1 VHLTQICTQFV
12 HLQFYWLLWPKLPM
26 ITLDLLFNFVLVI
39 LQNMVMSYKEMSQI
53 KHVGFLTLHN
63 FSMIAFSNALEILR
77 MTNYL
82 LGEEAYQ
89 WSVFTANGEPA
100 IASNGLSIS
109 ATTQINTKN
118 MPDLLLVC
126 GGVDIQHAVTADV
139 IKLLTQTSKHNLWLG
154 GLCTGSYALAKAGL
168 LDGYKCTIH
177 WENMASLCEEFS
189 SIKFMEE
196 LFVIDRNRCTCAGG
210 TAPLDLMLAFVD
222 ARFGKNQN
230 NKSIVSKNIIS
241 KNLVAEISDQFMMA
255 RARDSKDQQHIP
267 VAARVGYSHKAL
279 VEVSALMEANIE
291 EPLSLDEL
299 ARLANL
305 SQRHLQRMFK
315 HTLNMTP
322 MHYYLNLRL
331 RRARALLLQTEMS
344 VMSVTVACGFQ
355 SSCHFSK
362 SYRTLFGYS
371 PSMER
376 NQHRY
381 TNALTMPK
389 NTNLIG
395 EHIN

>member
-1 VHLTQICTQFV
+1 M
-12 HLQFYWLLWPKLPM
+12 P
-26 ITLDLLFNFVLVI
+26 
-39 LQNMVMSYKEMSQI
+39 YKEMSQI
-53 KHVGFLTLHN
+53 RHVGFLTLNN
-63 FSMIAFSNALEILR
+63 FSMIAFTNALEILR
-77 MTNYL
+77 MANYL
-82 LGEEAYQ
+82 LGEQIYQ
-89 WSVFTANGEPA
+89 WSVFSVDGKPVE
-100 IASNGLSIS
+100 ASNGLSVS
-109 ATTQINTKN
+109 KTTQLNYTN
-118 MPDLLLVC
+118 MPDVLLVC
-126 GGVDIQHAVTADV
+126 GGVDIQHAVTSDV
-139 IKLLTQTSKHNLWLG
+139 IKLLTHASKHNMWLG

-177 WENMASLCEEFS
+177 WENMASLCEQFS
-189 SIKFMEE
+189 SISFMEE

-210 TAPLDLMLAFVD
+210 TAPLDLMLAFVA
-222 ARFGKNQN
+222 ARFG
-230 NKSIVSKNIIS
+230 
-241 KNLVAEISDQFMMA
+241 KNLVAEISDQFMVV

-279 VEVSALMEANIE
+279 VEVSALMEANFE
-291 EPLSLDEL
+291 EPLSLEEL
-299 ARLANL
+299 ARLASL

-376 NQHRY
+376 NQHKHAPPLH
-381 TNALTMPK
+381 ALASSTHLPEEVLQ
-389 NTNLIG
+389 N
-395 EHIN
+395 EYSAA

>member
-1 VHLTQICTQFV
+1 MTIIAYYCSFNARLI
-12 HLQFYWLLWPKLPM
+12 LLK
-26 ITLDLLFNFVLVI
+26 V
-39 LQNMVMSYKEMSQI
+39 VMPYKEMSQI
-53 KHVGFLTLHN
+53 KHIGFLTLNN

-77 MTNYL
+77 MANYL
-82 LGEEAYQ
+82 LGEQAYQ
-89 WSVFTANGEPA
+89 WSIFTVDGEPA
-100 IASNGLSIS
+100 VASNGLAIS
-109 ATTQINTKN
+109 NANKLNYAN
-118 MPDLLLVC
+118 MPDVLLVC
-126 GGVDIQHAVTADV
+126 GGVGIQHAVTADV
-139 IKLLTQTSKHNLWLG
+139 IRLLTQASKHNMWLG

-177 WENMASLCEEFS
+177 WENMASLCEQFS
-189 SIKFMEE
+189 GIHFMEE

-210 TAPLDLMLAFVD
+210 TAPLDLMLAFVA
-222 ARFGKNQN
+222 ARFGKVGADKYNTAG
-230 NKSIVSKNIIS
+230 

-299 ARLANL
+299 ARLADL

-376 NQHRY
+376 NQHKH
-381 TNALTMPK
+381 ALPMHAITGADSTILK
-389 NTNLIG
+389 
-395 EHIN
+395 ESHFA

>member
-1 VHLTQICTQFV
+1 MPI
-12 HLQFYWLLWPKLPM
+12 
-26 ITLDLLFNFVLVI
+26 
-39 LQNMVMSYKEMSQI
+39 KEMSQV
-53 KHVGFLTLHN
+53 KHVAFLTLRN
-63 FSMIAFSNALEILR
+63 FSLIAFSNAIEILR
-77 MTNYL
+77 MANYL
-82 LGEEAYQ
+82 LGEEVYQ
-89 WSVFTANGEPA
+89 WSVITVDGQPA
-100 IASNGLSIS
+100 EASNGL
-109 ATTQINTKN
+109 AFTKTTKLDFANAPE
-118 MPDLLLVC
+118 MLLVC
-126 GGVDIQHAVTADV
+126 GGINVQKTVNPEV
-139 IKLLTQTSKHNLWLG
+139 IKLLTLAGKHGMWVG

-177 WENMASLCEEFS
+177 WENMASLCEQFP
-189 SIKFMEE
+189 SIHFMEE

-210 TAPLDLMLAFVD
+210 TAPLDLMLAFVS
-222 ARFGKNQN
+222 ARFGKH
-230 NKSIVSKNIIS
+230 
-241 KNLVAEISDQFMMA
+241 LVAEISDQFMVV

-299 ARLANL
+299 ARLADL
-305 SQRHLQRMFK
+305 SQRHLQRMFR

-376 NQHRY
+376 NQHKPIPPLH
-381 TNALTMPK
+381 ALASSPREPEES
-389 NTNLIG
+389 LLG
-395 EHIN
+395 EFTTA

>member
-1 VHLTQICTQFV
+1 
-12 HLQFYWLLWPKLPM
+12 
-26 ITLDLLFNFVLVI
+26 
-39 LQNMVMSYKEMSQI
+39 MSQI
-53 KHVGFLTLHN
+53 KHIGFLTLNN
-63 FSMIAFSNALEILR
+63 FSLIAFSNAIEILR
-77 MTNYL
+77 MANYL
-82 LGEEAYQ
+82 LGDEVYQ
-89 WSVFTANGEPA
+89 WSVMTTDGQGAN
-100 IASNGLSIS
+100 ASNGLVFAN
-109 ATTQINTKN
+109 ATKLDFAN
-118 MPDLLLVC
+118 MPDMLLVC
-126 GGVDIQHAVTADV
+126 GGINIQEATSPEV
-139 IKLLTQTSKHNLWLG
+139 IKLLTQASRHNIWLG

-168 LDGYKCTIH
+168 LDDYKCTIH
-177 WENMASLCEEFS
+177 WENMASLCELFTQ
-189 SIKFMEE
+189 IHFMEE

-210 TAPLDLMLAFVD
+210 TAPLDLMLAFVA
-222 ARFGKNQN
+222 ARFGKNP
-230 NKSIVSKNIIS
+230 VH
-241 KNLVAEISDQFMMA
+241 KNLVAEISDQFMVV

-279 VEVSALMEANIE
+279 VEVSALMEANID
-291 EPLSLDEL
+291 EPLTLDEL
-299 ARLANL
+299 ARLAGL

-376 NQHRY
+376 NQHKHAP
-381 TNALTMPK
+381 ALRAITSSTQAHE
-389 NTNLIG
+389 NTLA
-395 EHIN
+395 

>member
-1 VHLTQICTQFV
+1 M
-12 HLQFYWLLWPKLPM
+12 P
-26 ITLDLLFNFVLVI
+26 
-39 LQNMVMSYKEMSQI
+39 YKEMSQI
-53 KHVGFLTLHN
+53 RHVGFLTLNN

-77 MTNYL
+77 MANYL
-82 LGEEAYQ
+82 LGEQIYR
-89 WSVFTANGEPA
+89 WSVFSVDGKPVE
-100 IASNGLSIS
+100 ASNGLSVS
-109 ATTQINTKN
+109 NTTQLNYTN
-118 MPDLLLVC
+118 MPDVLLVC
-126 GGVDIQHAVTADV
+126 GGVDIQHAVTPDV
-139 IKLLTQTSKHNLWLG
+139 IKLLAQASKHNMWLG

-177 WENMASLCEEFS
+177 WENMASLCEQFS
-189 SIKFMEE
+189 SISFMEE

-210 TAPLDLMLAFVD
+210 TAPLDLMLAFV
-222 ARFGKNQN
+222 AAQFG
-230 NKSIVSKNIIS
+230 
-241 KNLVAEISDQFMMA
+241 KNLVAEISDQFMVV

-299 ARLANL
+299 ARLASL

-376 NQHRY
+376 NQHKHAPPVH
-381 TNALTMPK
+381 ALASSTHFPEEVLQ
-389 NTNLIG
+389 N
-395 EHIN
+395 EYSAA

>member
-1 VHLTQICTQFV
+1 ML
-12 HLQFYWLLWPKLPM
+12 
-26 ITLDLLFNFVLVI
+26 
-39 LQNMVMSYKEMSQI
+39 YKEMSQI
-53 KHVGFLTLHN
+53 RHVGFLTLNN
-63 FSMIAFSNALEILR
+63 FSMIAFTNALEILR
-77 MTNYL
+77 MANYL

-89 WSVFTANGEPA
+89 WSVCTVDGEA
-100 IASNGLSIS
+100 VTASNGL
-109 ATTQINTKN
+109 AFAKPTMLDPAH
-118 MPDLLLVC
+118 MPDVLLVC
-126 GGVDIQHAVTADV
+126 GGVDIQHAVTHDV
-139 IKLLTQTSKHNLWLG
+139 IKLLTHASKYNMWLG

-177 WENMASLCEEFS
+177 WENMASLCEQFS
-189 SIKFMEE
+189 AINFMEE

-210 TAPLDLMLAFVD
+210 TAPLDLMLAFVA
-222 ARFGKNQN
+222 ARFGKNPAD
-230 NKSIVSKNIIS
+230 KNPS
-241 KNLVAEISDQFMMA
+241 HKNLVAEISDQFMMV

-299 ARLANL
+299 ARLADL

-376 NQHRY
+376 NQHKH
-381 TNALTMPK
+381 APPVHAIASSPK
-389 NTNLIG
+389 TYA
-395 EHIN
+395 ESFRSS

>member
-1 VHLTQICTQFV
+1 MPH
-12 HLQFYWLLWPKLPM
+12 
-26 ITLDLLFNFVLVI
+26 
-39 LQNMVMSYKEMSQI
+39 KEMSQI
-53 KHVGFLTLHN
+53 RHVGFLTLNN
-63 FSMIAFSNALEILR
+63 FSMIAFTNALEILR
-77 MTNYL
+77 MANYL
-82 LGEEAYQ
+82 LGEQIYQ
-89 WSVFTANGEPA
+89 WSVFSVDGKPVE
-100 IASNGLSIS
+100 ASNGLSVS
-109 ATTQINTKN
+109 KTMQLNYTN
-118 MPDLLLVC
+118 MPDVLLVC
-126 GGVDIQHAVTADV
+126 GGVDIQHAVTPDV
-139 IKLLTQTSKHNLWLG
+139 IKLLTQASKHNMWLG

-177 WENMASLCEEFS
+177 WENMASLCEQFS
-189 SIKFMEE
+189 SISFMEE

-210 TAPLDLMLAFVD
+210 TAPLDLMLAFV
-222 ARFGKNQN
+222 AAQFG
-230 NKSIVSKNIIS
+230 
-241 KNLVAEISDQFMMA
+241 KNLVAEISDQFMVV

-299 ARLANL
+299 ARLASL

-376 NQHRY
+376 NQHKHAPPVH
-381 TNALTMPK
+381 ALASSVRLPEEVLQ
-389 NTNLIG
+389 N
-395 EHIN
+395 EYSAA

>member
-1 VHLTQICTQFV
+1 
-12 HLQFYWLLWPKLPM
+12 
-26 ITLDLLFNFVLVI
+26 
-39 LQNMVMSYKEMSQI
+39 MSFKEMSQVRN
-53 KHVGFLTLHN
+53 VGFLTLDN
-63 FSMIAFSNALEILR
+63 FSMIAFSNAVEILR
-77 MTNYL
+77 MANYL
-82 LGEEAYQ
+82 LNDDVYQ
-89 WSVFTANGEPA
+89 WSIITPDGKPVA
-100 IASNGLSIS
+100 ASNGLGLAT
-109 ATTQINTKN
+109 ATTLDFANL
-118 MPDLLLVC
+118 PDLLLVC
-126 GGVDIQHAVTADV
+126 GGVDVREAANPAV
-139 IKLLTQTSKHNLWLG
+139 IKLLTQAAKHTMWLG
-154 GLCTGSYALAKAGL
+154 SLCTGSYALAKAGL

-177 WENMASLCEEFS
+177 WENMASLCEEFPTIS
-189 SIKFMEE
+189 FMEE

-210 TAPLDLMLAFVD
+210 TAPLDLMLAFV
-222 ARFGKNQN
+222 AASFG
-230 NKSIVSKNIIS
+230 
-241 KNLVAEISDQFMMA
+241 KNLVAEISDQFMVV

-299 ARLANL
+299 ARLAGL

-344 VMSVTVACGFQ
+344 IMNITVACGFQ

-362 SYRTLFGYS
+362 SYRTLFSYS

-376 NQHRY
+376 NQHKHAPPVHAIASHPQLEPL
-381 TNALTMPK
+381 ALA
-389 NTNLIG
+389 
-395 EHIN
+395 

>member
-1 VHLTQICTQFV
+1 MPF
-12 HLQFYWLLWPKLPM
+12 
-26 ITLDLLFNFVLVI
+26 
-39 LQNMVMSYKEMSQI
+39 KEMSQV
-53 KHVGFLTLHN
+53 KQVAFLTLNN
-63 FSMIAFSNALEILR
+63 FSLIAFSNAIEILR
-77 MTNYL
+77 IANYL

-89 WSVFTANGEPA
+89 WSVITVDGQPVA
-100 IASNGLSIS
+100 ASNGLAFAKSS
-109 ATTQINTKN
+109 KLDFAN
-118 MPDLLLVC
+118 MPDVLLVC
-126 GGVDIQHAVTADV
+126 GGVDIQHAVSNDV
-139 IKLLTQTSKHNLWLG
+139 IKLLTQASKHNTWLG
-154 GLCTGSYALAKAGL
+154 GVCTGSYALAKAGL

-177 WENMASLCEEFS
+177 WENMASLCEQFS
-189 SIKFMEE
+189 SINFMEE

-210 TAPLDLMLAFVD
+210 TAPLDLMLAFVA
-222 ARFGKNQN
+222 ARFG
-230 NKSIVSKNIIS
+230 
-241 KNLVAEISDQFMMA
+241 KNLVAEISDQFMMV

-299 ARLANL
+299 ARLADL

-331 RRARALLLQTEMS
+331 RRARTLLLQTEMS

-376 NQHRY
+376 NQHKHAPPVHAIGRS
-381 TNALTMPK
+381 PK
-389 NTNLIG
+389 VYDASLS
-395 EHIN
+395 HA

>member
-1 VHLTQICTQFV
+1 MPH
-12 HLQFYWLLWPKLPM
+12 
-26 ITLDLLFNFVLVI
+26 
-39 LQNMVMSYKEMSQI
+39 KEMSQI
-53 KHVGFLTLHN
+53 RHVGFLTLNN
-63 FSMIAFSNALEILR
+63 FSMIAFTNALEILR
-77 MTNYL
+77 MANYL
-82 LGEEAYQ
+82 LGEQIYQ
-89 WSVFTANGEPA
+89 WSVFSVDGKPVE
-100 IASNGLSIS
+100 ASNGLSVS
-109 ATTQINTKN
+109 KTTQLNYAN
-118 MPDLLLVC
+118 MPDVLLVC
-126 GGVDIQHAVTADV
+126 GGVDIQHAVTPDV
-139 IKLLTQTSKHNLWLG
+139 IKLLTQASKHNMWLG

-177 WENMASLCEEFS
+177 WENMASLCEQFS
-189 SIKFMEE
+189 SISFMEE

-210 TAPLDLMLAFVD
+210 TAPLDLMLAFV
-222 ARFGKNQN
+222 AAQFG
-230 NKSIVSKNIIS
+230 
-241 KNLVAEISDQFMMA
+241 KNLVAEISDQFMVV

-299 ARLANL
+299 ARLASL

-362 SYRTLFGYS
+362 SYRMLFGYS

-376 NQHRY
+376 NQHKHAPPVH
-381 TNALTMPK
+381 ALASSVRLPEEVLQ
-389 NTNLIG
+389 N
-395 EHIN
+395 EYSAA

>member
-1 VHLTQICTQFV
+1 ML
-12 HLQFYWLLWPKLPM
+12 
-26 ITLDLLFNFVLVI
+26 
-39 LQNMVMSYKEMSQI
+39 YKEMSQVR
-53 KHVGFLTLHN
+53 HVAFLTLNN
-63 FSMIAFSNALEILR
+63 FSLIAFSNAIEILR
-77 MTNYL
+77 IANYL
-82 LGEEAYQ
+82 LGEEVYQ
-89 WSVFTANGEPA
+89 WSVITVDGQPVA
-100 IASNGLSIS
+100 ASNGL
-109 ATTQINTKN
+109 AFANTSQLDYAN
-118 MPDLLLVC
+118 MPDVLLVC
-126 GGVDIQHAVTADV
+126 GGVNIQNAVNHNV
-139 IKLLTQTSKHNLWLG
+139 IKLLTQASKHNIWLG

-177 WENMASLCEEFS
+177 WENMASLCEQFS
-189 SIKFMEE
+189 SIHFMEE

-210 TAPLDLMLAFVD
+210 TAPLDLMLAFVA
-222 ARFGKNQN
+222 ARFGKNP
-230 NKSIVSKNIIS
+230 VDKNPVH
-241 KNLVAEISDQFMMA
+241 KNLVAEISDQFMMV

-299 ARLANL
+299 ARLADL

-376 NQHRY
+376 NQHKH
-381 TNALTMPK
+381 APPVHAIASSPK
-389 NTNLIG
+389 IYEESFTSA
-395 EHIN
+395 

>member
-1 VHLTQICTQFV
+1 MPH
-12 HLQFYWLLWPKLPM
+12 
-26 ITLDLLFNFVLVI
+26 
-39 LQNMVMSYKEMSQI
+39 KEMSQI
-53 KHVGFLTLHN
+53 RHVGFLTLNN
-63 FSMIAFSNALEILR
+63 FSMIAFTNALEILR
-77 MTNYL
+77 MANYL
-82 LGEEAYQ
+82 LGEQIYQ
-89 WSVFTANGEPA
+89 WSVFSVDGKPVE
-100 IASNGLSIS
+100 ASNGLSVS
-109 ATTQINTKN
+109 KTTQLNYSN
-118 MPDLLLVC
+118 MPDVLLVC
-126 GGVDIQHAVTADV
+126 GGVDIQHAVTPDV
-139 IKLLTQTSKHNLWLG
+139 IKLLTQASKHNMWLG

-177 WENMASLCEEFS
+177 WENMASLCEQFS
-189 SIKFMEE
+189 SISFMEE

-210 TAPLDLMLAFVD
+210 TAPLDLMLAFV
-222 ARFGKNQN
+222 AAQFG
-230 NKSIVSKNIIS
+230 
-241 KNLVAEISDQFMMA
+241 KNLVAEISDQFMVV

-299 ARLANL
+299 ARLASL

-362 SYRTLFGYS
+362 SYRMLFGYS

-376 NQHRY
+376 NQHKHAPPVH
-381 TNALTMPK
+381 ALASSVRLPEEVLQ
-389 NTNLIG
+389 N
-395 EHIN
+395 EYSAA

>member
-1 VHLTQICTQFV
+1 M
-12 HLQFYWLLWPKLPM
+12 P
-26 ITLDLLFNFVLVI
+26 
-39 LQNMVMSYKEMSQI
+39 YKDMSQI
-53 KHVGFLTLHN
+53 KHVGFLTLNN
-63 FSMIAFSNALEILR
+63 FSLIAFSNAIEILR
-77 MTNYL
+77 MANYL
-82 LGEEAYQ
+82 LGEEVYQ
-89 WSVFTANGEPA
+89 WSVMTVDGQAVN
-100 IASNGLSIS
+100 ASNGL
-109 ATTQINTKN
+109 AFANTQKLDFNH
-118 MPDLLLVC
+118 MPDVLLVC
-126 GGVDIQHAVTADV
+126 GGVNIQNAVNNDV
-139 IKLLTQTSKHNLWLG
+139 IKLLTQASKHNLWLG

-177 WENMASLCEEFS
+177 WENMASLCEQFS
-189 SIKFMEE
+189 SINFMEE

-210 TAPLDLMLAFVD
+210 TAPLDLMLAFVA
-222 ARFGKNQN
+222 ARFG
-230 NKSIVSKNIIS
+230 
-241 KNLVAEISDQFMMA
+241 KNLVAEISDQFMMV

-299 ARLANL
+299 ARLASL

-362 SYRTLFGYS
+362 SYRMLFGYS

-376 NQHRY
+376 NQHKHAPPVH
-381 TNALTMPK
+381 ALASSVRLPEEVLQ
-389 NTNLIG
+389 N
-395 EHIN
+395 EYSAA

>member
-1 VHLTQICTQFV
+1 
-12 HLQFYWLLWPKLPM
+12 
-26 ITLDLLFNFVLVI
+26 
-39 LQNMVMSYKEMSQI
+39 
-53 KHVGFLTLHN
+53 
-63 FSMIAFSNALEILR
+63 MIAFTNALEILR
-77 MTNYL
+77 MANYL
-82 LGEEAYQ
+82 LGEQIYQ
-89 WSVFTANGEPA
+89 WSVFSVDGKPVE
-100 IASNGLSIS
+100 ASNGLSVS
-109 ATTQINTKN
+109 KTTQLNYTN
-118 MPDLLLVC
+118 MPDVLLVC
-126 GGVDIQHAVTADV
+126 GGVDIQHAVTSDV
-139 IKLLTQTSKHNLWLG
+139 IKLLTQASKHNMWLG
-154 GLCTGSYALAKAGL
+154 GLCTGSYALAKTGL

-177 WENMASLCEEFS
+177 WENMASLCEQFS
-189 SIKFMEE
+189 SISFMEE

-210 TAPLDLMLAFVD
+210 TAPLDLMLAFVA
-222 ARFGKNQN
+222 ARFG
-230 NKSIVSKNIIS
+230 
-241 KNLVAEISDQFMMA
+241 KNLVAEISDQFMVV

-299 ARLANL
+299 ARLASL

-376 NQHRY
+376 NQHKHAPPVY
-381 TNALTMPK
+381 ALASSTHLPEEVLQ
-389 NTNLIG
+389 N
-395 EHIN
+395 EYSAA

>member
-1 VHLTQICTQFV
+1 MMP
-12 HLQFYWLLWPKLPM
+12 Y
-26 ITLDLLFNFVLVI
+26 N
-39 LQNMVMSYKEMSQI
+39 EMSQI
-53 KHVGFLTLHN
+53 RHVGFLTLNN
-63 FSMIAFSNALEILR
+63 FSMIAFTNALEILR
-77 MTNYL
+77 MANYL

-89 WSVFTANGEPA
+89 WSVFTPDGEPA
-100 IASNGLSIS
+100 VASNGLSVNN
-109 ATTQINTKN
+109 ANKLNYAN
-118 MPDLLLVC
+118 MPDVLLVC

-139 IKLLTQTSKHNLWLG
+139 IKLLTQASKHNMWLG

-177 WENMASLCEEFS
+177 WENMASLCEQFS
-189 SIKFMEE
+189 NISFMEE

-210 TAPLDLMLAFVD
+210 TAPLDLMLAFVA
-222 ARFGKNQN
+222 ARFGKNQAH
-230 NKSIVSKNIIS
+230 
-241 KNLVAEISDQFMMA
+241 KNLVAEISDQFMVV

-376 NQHRY
+376 NQHKHAPPVH
-381 TNALTMPK
+381 ALASSPRLPEEVLQNK
-389 NTNLIG
+389 LQSDYSAA
-395 EHIN
+395 

>member
-1 VHLTQICTQFV
+1 M
-12 HLQFYWLLWPKLPM
+12 P
-26 ITLDLLFNFVLVI
+26 
-39 LQNMVMSYKEMSQI
+39 YKEMSQI
-53 KHVGFLTLHN
+53 RHVGFLTLNN

-77 MTNYL
+77 MANYL

-89 WSVFTANGEPA
+89 WSVCTVDGQTVT
-100 IASNGLSIS
+100 ASNGL
-109 ATTQINTKN
+109 AFAKTTMLDPAH
-118 MPDLLLVC
+118 MPDVLLVC
-126 GGVDIQHAVTADV
+126 GGVDIQHAVNHDV
-139 IKLLTQTSKHNLWLG
+139 IKLLTHASKYNMWLG

-177 WENMASLCEEFS
+177 WENMASLCEQFS
-189 SIKFMEE
+189 AINFMEE

-210 TAPLDLMLAFVD
+210 TAPLDLMLAFVA
-222 ARFGKNQN
+222 ARFG
-230 NKSIVSKNIIS
+230 
-241 KNLVAEISDQFMMA
+241 KNLVAEISDQFMVV

-279 VEVSALMEANIE
+279 VEVSALMEANID
-291 EPLSLDEL
+291 EPLTLDDL
-299 ARLANL
+299 ARLAGL
-305 SQRHLQRMFK
+305 SQRHLQRMFR

-344 VMSVTVACGFQ
+344 IMSVTVACGFQ

-376 NQHRY
+376 NQHKPIPPLH
-381 TNALTMPK
+381 ALASSPRQTEDSFA
-389 NTNLIG
+389 T
-395 EHIN
+395 

>member
-1 VHLTQICTQFV
+1 M
-12 HLQFYWLLWPKLPM
+12 P
-26 ITLDLLFNFVLVI
+26 
-39 LQNMVMSYKEMSQI
+39 YKEMSQI
-53 KHVGFLTLHN
+53 KHVGFLTLNN
-63 FSMIAFSNALEILR
+63 FSMIAFTNALEILR
-77 MTNYL
+77 MANYL

-89 WSVFTANGEPA
+89 WSIYTPNGQPA
-100 IASNGLSIS
+100 VASNGLSIS
-109 ATTQINTKN
+109 KASQLNYSALPEN
-118 MPDLLLVC
+118 LLPDVLLVC

-139 IKLLTQTSKHNLWLG
+139 IKLLTQASKHNMWLG

-177 WENMASLCEEFS
+177 WENMASLCEQFS
-189 SIKFMEE
+189 SIYFMEE

-210 TAPLDLMLAFVD
+210 TAPLDLMLAFVA
-222 ARFGKNQN
+222 ARFDHNLAGKNH
-230 NKSIVSKNIIS
+230 VS
-241 KNLVAEISDQFMMA
+241 KNLVAEISDQFMMV

-267 VAARVGYSHKAL
+267 VAARMGYSHKAL
-279 VEVSALMEANIE
+279 VEVSALMEANID

-299 ARLANL
+299 ARLADL

-376 NQHRY
+376 NQHKHAPPVH
-381 TNALTMPK
+381 ALASSARLPEEVLQTVY
-389 NTNLIG
+389 LAA
-395 EHIN
+395 

>member
-1 VHLTQICTQFV
+1 M
-12 HLQFYWLLWPKLPM
+12 P
-26 ITLDLLFNFVLVI
+26 
-39 LQNMVMSYKEMSQI
+39 YKDMSQI
-53 KHVGFLTLHN
+53 KHVGFLTLNN
-63 FSMIAFSNALEILR
+63 FSMIAFTNAVEILR
-77 MTNYL
+77 MANYL

-89 WSVFTANGEPA
+89 WSVFTVDGEA
-100 IASNGLSIS
+100 AVASNGLSVS
-109 ATTQINTKN
+109 KANKINYSN
-118 MPDLLLVC
+118 MPDMLLVC
-126 GGVDIQHAVTADV
+126 GGVDIQHAVNNDV
-139 IKLLTQTSKHNLWLG
+139 IKLLTQASHHNMWLG

-177 WENMASLCEEFS
+177 WENMASLCEQFS
-189 SIKFMEE
+189 GIYFMEE

-210 TAPLDLMLAFVD
+210 TAPLDLMLAFVA
-222 ARFGKNQN
+222 ARFGKNGTGRN
-230 NKSIVSKNIIS
+230 NELDKNNGVG

-267 VAARVGYSHKAL
+267 VAARVGFSHKAL

-299 ARLANL
+299 ARLASL

-376 NQHRY
+376 NQHKHAPPVH
-381 TNALTMPK
+381 ALVSSQHLPEGVM
-389 NTNLIG
+389 
-395 EHIN
+395 H